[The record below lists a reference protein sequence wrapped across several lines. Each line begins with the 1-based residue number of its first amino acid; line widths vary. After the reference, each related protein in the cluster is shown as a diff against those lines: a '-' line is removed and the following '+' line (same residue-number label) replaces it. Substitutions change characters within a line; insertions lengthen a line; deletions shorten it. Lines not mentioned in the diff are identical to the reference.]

1 MTFRTNLLII
11 KGTSYHDSESA
22 ADADKT
28 PHAFRA
34 SLRNGDFMQYR
45 KMKDGTGV
53 SILGYGCM
61 RFTGAGTRI
70 NLEKAEKEIM
80 LAIKNGVN
88 YFDTA
93 YIYPGSEEAL
103 GTILER
109 NHFRDQVYIAD
120 KLPYY
125 LLKNSSSVEKLF
137 QEQLR
142 RLRTDHI
149 DFYLMHMLFDVE
161 VWNRLK
167 SIGIE
172 EWIAGKKKTGAIRNI
187 GFSFHGDTNTF
198 QSLIDAYD
206 WDFCQIQ
213 YNYLDEHTQAGREGL
228 HYAAGKNIPV
238 VIMEPLRGGKLVNAL
253 PDGAKKAFTDHPVK
267 RTPAE
272 WAFHWLWDQPEVTCV
287 LSGMN
292 SQEMVLE
299 NVKTADQAGIGSFTQ
314 ADRELI
320 DTVRAKIN
328 KNLKV
333 GCTGCGYCM
342 PCPHGVDIPTAFR
355 CYNQSAMHKKFSS
368 MLEYIQ
374 ITSLKKNAS
383 SMNNCTKCGA
393 CEKHCPQHIEIRKEL
408 QNAKKALQPFYIRA
422 ALKLVNRLVKR

>member
-1 MTFRTNLLII
+1 
-11 KGTSYHDSESA
+11 
-22 ADADKT
+22 
-28 PHAFRA
+28 
-34 SLRNGDFMQYR
+34 MQYR
-45 KMKDGTGV
+45 KMKDGTEV

-70 NLEKAEKEIM
+70 NLEKTEQEIM

-93 YIYPGSEEAL
+93 YIYGGSEEAL

-109 NHFRDQVYIAD
+109 NHCRDQIYIAD

-149 DFYLMHMLFDVE
+149 DFYLMHMLFDTD

-172 EWIAGKKKTGAIRNI
+172 EWIAEKKKTGAIRNI
-187 GFSFHGDTNTF
+187 GFSFHGDTTTF
-198 QSLIDAYD
+198 KALIDAYD

-228 HYAAGKNIPV
+228 NYAAGKNIPV
-238 VIMEPLRGGKLVNAL
+238 VIMEPLRGGKLVNTL
-253 PDGAKKAFTDHPVK
+253 PDGAKKAFSDYPTK

-272 WAFHWLWDQPEVTCV
+272 WALHWLWDQPEVTCV

-292 SQEMVLE
+292 SQEMILE
-299 NVKTADQAGIGSFTQ
+299 NINTANKAGIGSFTQ
-314 ADRELI
+314 ADHKLI
-320 DTVRAKIN
+320 DTVRTKIN
-328 KNLKV
+328 QNLRV

-355 CYNQSAMHKKFSS
+355 CYNQSAMHKRMSS
-368 MLEYIQ
+368 IFEYIQ
-374 ITSLKKNAS
+374 VTSLKKDS
-383 SMNNCTKCGA
+383 STMNNCTKCGA

-408 QNAKKALQPFYIRA
+408 QNAKKALQPFYVRA
-422 ALKLVNRLVKR
+422 ALKLANKLVKR